1 MKKISAFLIFCLLV
15 PVAQAGLV
23 DNFVPGDLSEYTLTK
38 LLDNYA
44 AEDNISYSDA
54 AGDLRSIY
62 TGTGDG
68 GGGYAEQVAFLRNDY
83 SLGIGETLIADV
95 NGLTPSSNGH
105 TEFGIMVAA
114 TATPT
119 PLTRTNYV
127 TMNLRNQGGGQHVAS
142 QWAGT
147 GGYQNNVQVN
157 NVGWA
162 NVDYL
167 YITKIDADTFET
179 GYSLN
184 GVKTLL
190 RTIDVDS
197 TLIGPAIGFYSDM
210 RIADT
215 IGALDNLRIVPEP
228 ATIALLGLGGL
239 LLRRKRN

>member
-1 MKKISAFLIFCLLV
+1 MCT
-15 PVAQAGLV
+15 VAQAGLV
-23 DNFVPGDLSEYTLTK
+23 DDFVPGDLSEYTLTK
-38 LLDNYA
+38 LLENYP
-44 AEDNISYSDA
+44 AEDNISFSDA
-54 AGDLRSIY
+54 AGDLQATY

-68 GGGYAEQVAFLRNDY
+68 GGGYAEQVAFLRET
-83 SLGIGETLIADV
+83 SLGIGEVLKVDV
-95 NGLTPSSNGH
+95 AGLTPSSNGH
-105 TEFGIMVAA
+105 TEFGLMVAA

-119 PLTRTNYV
+119 PLTRTNFV
-127 TMNLRNQGGGQHVAS
+127 TMNLRNQGGNQHVAS

-147 GGYQNNVQVN
+147 AGYVDNKQHNS
-157 NVGWA
+157 VGWA

-167 YITKIDADTFET
+167 YIAKIDADTFET
-179 GYSLN
+179 GYGLN
-184 GVKTLL
+184 GVKTIL

-197 TLIGPAIGFYSDM
+197 ALIGPAIGFYSDM